1 MTGSALSRR
10 ISKITFPERDP
21 IGAWIAR
28 GTARLTKEERAELI
42 RLRGLV
48 VDGDGVAGLSDA
60 DFARLQ
66 ALIATIDATPDR
78 PPNFRLEVRRAARIP
93 RSP

>member
-1 MTGSALSRR
+1 MTVSALRR
-10 ISKITFPERDP
+10 RLDKIVFPERDA

-28 GTARLTKEERAELI
+28 GIARLSKGERAELK

-48 VDGDGVAGLSDA
+48 AADGLEGLSDP
-60 DFARLQ
+60 DFARLE

-78 PPNFRLEVRRAARIP
+78 PPNFRLEVRRAGGAP
-93 RSP
+93 CSP